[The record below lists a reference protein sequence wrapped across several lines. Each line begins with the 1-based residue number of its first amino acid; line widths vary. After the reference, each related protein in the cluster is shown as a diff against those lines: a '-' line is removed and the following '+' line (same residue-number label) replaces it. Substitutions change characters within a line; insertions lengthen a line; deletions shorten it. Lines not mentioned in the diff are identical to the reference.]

1 MAGLTTTYLD
11 HAALTAR
18 LHDLAA
24 NGCEGRASVSSIG
37 KSVQGRDLWV
47 VKIGAPLGDAAA
59 AAATGADGTPLPGRA
74 RVKLIG
80 NMHGDEVVGRT
91 ILINLIEYVCGAD
104 GGADDPRVQQI
115 RNAIDLYVLPTM
127 NPDGHDLSLQSAT
140 PNHVRPLPDG
150 PGLATRVR

>member
-1 MAGLTTTYLD
+1 MAELTTTYLD

-24 NGCEGRASVSSIG
+24 NGCEGRASVTSIG

-47 VKIGAPLGDAAA
+47 VKIGGTPGSSDSE
-59 AAATGADGTPLPGRA
+59 ATGVDGTPLPGRA

-115 RNAIDLYVLPTM
+115 RNAIDLYVMPTM

-140 PNHVRPLPDG
+140 PNHVWTQQDG
-150 PGLATRVR
+150 PGHATVR